1 MNGIRRRHKV
11 LFKKTALVSLT
22 LSYIALTAACKTTD
36 SSAEKSVESD
46 SLVLRTKEAPAQ
58 KTNGDWD
65 RQIEQLAKGPL
76 SESEAD
82 LAFLIAE
89 NYINQKQLEPAIR
102 LMRSVFNS
110 QPSLVSGIE
119 LVRLVTLAGELTE
132 GEQIASKLQLL
143 YSKSPEPSLAR
154 AYIAQLKGNRDE
166 ALEILGSTYKKNT
179 KNEEVSARYI
189 NLLIESGKK
198 QKAKEVLLQ
207 SIAATPQ
214 SPYFLLRLAR
224 LRAEEKNYKEA
235 KNLLDKL
242 LRISPDNIEGWTLA
256 GFIATQENN
265 EAAAERYFREAYEKQ
280 PENDTLARYY
290 ITQLLK
296 QNKMQEARRL
306 LLRLEASSDG
316 DEMMDPDLVF
326 QLGYV
331 LFQLEDFAEAKKR
344 FVSLVDK
351 ANDKDRMYFYAAQ
364 CEERLKNNAQALL
377 LYQKIGD
384 SSEVSRPAR
393 QRTIQIKI
401 EEGKFDEA
409 IPLLNDFAQ
418 NTTKKPSEE
427 EYKFLAGSFSK
438 MAQFDKALS
447 FADLGLQKFPN
458 SVDLQYLRAAYL
470 EHTVSRFASIS
481 ALEKLIAKN
490 PDHVQSLNHLGYT
503 LCEANQKLEFAVAL
517 VQRAVQK
524 EPKNGFFL
532 DSLGWLQ
539 FKLKNY
545 PESEKNLNAALALE
559 PNEPVILE
567 HLGELKYSLGE
578 LSAALKY
585 FESAGTIF
593 EKTPKWK
600 IGSDVEWSASKLRVE
615 KRIQEIR
622 RRALPTGAS

>member
-1 MNGIRRRHKV
+1 MNGISRRPKV
-11 LFKKTALVSLT
+11 LSKKTALVCLSMSCIT
-22 LSYIALTAACKTTD
+22 LIPACKSTD
-36 SSAEKSVESD
+36 RDGDKSVES
-46 SLVLRTKEAPAQ
+46 SSFGLRTKESTSQ
-58 KTNGDWD
+58 KSNADWD

-82 LAFLIAE
+82 LAFLISE
-89 NYINQKQLEPAIR
+89 NYINQKQLEPATK

-119 LVRLVTLAGELTE
+119 LVRLVTLGGDLTE
-132 GEQIASKLQLL
+132 GEQIARKLQLL
-143 YSKSPEPSLAR
+143 YSKSPEPALAR

-166 ALEILGSTYKKNT
+166 ALEILDATYKKNA

-198 QKAKEVLLQ
+198 QKAKEILLQ
-207 SIAATPQ
+207 SISALPQ

-224 LRAEEKNYKEA
+224 LRTEEKNYKEA

-290 ITQLLK
+290 VTQLLK

-306 LLRLEASSDG
+306 LLRLEASTDG
-316 DEMMDPDLVF
+316 DEQMDPDLVF

-331 LFQLEDFAEAKKR
+331 LFQLDDFAEAKKR

-364 CEERLKNNAQALL
+364 CEERLKNNSEALI

-409 IPLLNDFAQ
+409 SVLLSEFGLV
-418 NTTKKPSEE
+418 TSKKPSED

-438 MAQFDKALS
+438 MGKFDKAQS
-447 FADLGLQKFPN
+447 FADLGLQKFPT
-458 SVDLQYLRAAYL
+458 SVDLQYLKAAYL
-470 EHTVSRFASIS
+470 EHTVSRVASIT

-490 PDHVQSLNHLGYT
+490 PEHVQSLNHLGYT
-503 LCEANQKLEFAVAL
+503 LCEANQKLEFAIAL
-517 VQRAVQK
+517 VQKAVQK

-532 DSLGWLQ
+532 DSLGWLH

-545 PESEKNLNAALALE
+545 PEAEKYLNAALAIE

-567 HLGELKYSLGE
+567 HLGELKYTLGD
-578 LSAALKY
+578 LSSALKS
-585 FESAGTIF
+585 FESAGKVF

-600 IGSDVEWSASKLRVE
+600 LESDVEWAASKLRVD

-622 RRALPTGAS
+622 RRALPAGAS

>member
-1 MNGIRRRHKV
+1 MNGISRRPKV
-11 LFKKTALVSLT
+11 LSKKTALVCLSMSCIT
-22 LSYIALTAACKTTD
+22 LIPACKSTD
-36 SSAEKSVESD
+36 RDGDKSVES
-46 SLVLRTKEAPAQ
+46 SSFGLRTKESTSQ
-58 KTNGDWD
+58 KSNADWD

-82 LAFLIAE
+82 LAFLISE
-89 NYINQKQLEPAIR
+89 NYINQKQLEPATR

-119 LVRLVTLAGELTE
+119 LVRLVTLGGDLSE
-132 GEQIASKLQLL
+132 GEQIARKLQLL
-143 YSKSPEPSLAR
+143 YSKSPEPALAR

-166 ALEILGSTYKKNT
+166 ALDILDATYKKNA

-198 QKAKEVLLQ
+198 QKAKEILLQ
-207 SIAATPQ
+207 SISALPQ

-224 LRAEEKNYKEA
+224 LRTEEKNYKEA

-290 ITQLLK
+290 VTQLLK

-306 LLRLEASSDG
+306 LLRLEASTDG
-316 DEMMDPDLVF
+316 DEQMDPDLVF

-331 LFQLEDFAEAKKR
+331 LFQLDDFAEAKKR

-364 CEERLKNNAQALL
+364 CEERLKNNSEALI

-409 IPLLNDFAQ
+409 SVLLSEFALV
-418 NTTKKPSEE
+418 TSKKPSED
-427 EYKFLAGSFSK
+427 EYKFL
-438 MAQFDKALS
+438 
-447 FADLGLQKFPN
+447 
-458 SVDLQYLRAAYL
+458 
-470 EHTVSRFASIS
+470 
-481 ALEKLIAKN
+481 
-490 PDHVQSLNHLGYT
+490 
-503 LCEANQKLEFAVAL
+503 
-517 VQRAVQK
+517 
-524 EPKNGFFL
+524 
-532 DSLGWLQ
+532 
-539 FKLKNY
+539 
-545 PESEKNLNAALALE
+545 
-559 PNEPVILE
+559 
-567 HLGELKYSLGE
+567 
-578 LSAALKY
+578 
-585 FESAGTIF
+585 
-593 EKTPKWK
+593 
-600 IGSDVEWSASKLRVE
+600 
-615 KRIQEIR
+615 
-622 RRALPTGAS
+622 